1 VLVEPDS
8 VAPALQ
14 RLGDLLHES
23 LVLWDVA
30 GTVAVTG
37 ASIVVSA
44 AGGRIVVRANE
55 DGDGLIRWFVIGEG
69 PGEDGRE
76 RPCTSVLGVLRA
88 VRATLGREEPAPRL
102 RIGAGALAP

>member
-1 VLVEPDS
+1 MPVEPEP

-14 RLGDLLHES
+14 RLCDLLHES
-23 LVLWDVA
+23 LVLWEVE

-37 ASIVVSA
+37 ANL
-44 AGGRIVVRANE
+44 VVRAAGLRVAVRTNG
-55 DGDGLIRWFVIGEG
+55 DGDGLIRWFVIEG
-69 PGEDGRE
+69 AGEDGRE

-88 VRATLGREEPAPRL
+88 VRAALVGEEPAPRL